1 MTTEDPNKPLIAD
14 DLQILYKTDW
24 VLKVMLHF
32 PHPTTGDHS
41 TLQQGSG
48 DILGEDS
55 TAVPE
60 AEAFEPQPIILLHR
74 PL

>member
-1 MTTEDPNKPLIAD
+1 MTTEDPNKPLTSD
-14 DLQILYKTDW
+14 DIQILCKTNW
-24 VLKVMLHF
+24 VLTIMLHF
-32 PHPTTGDHS
+32 SQPTTGYHS

-74 PL
+74 TL